1 MEAKGFLG
9 IREGVMLTKERR
21 DAVYQMIEQEK
32 SVLVKDLCERFDVTN
47 ETIRKDLIAL
57 EKEGRIL
64 RAYGGAYIIEGVKN
78 EVHAELRAS
87 LYPEEKRQIGKACA
101 GMIHSGDTIFLDES
115 TTCQAIAKELKELED
130 LTVFTNSGKVF
141 AELKDQPNARLVCLG
156 GEYDRK
162 NQSFVGRAAIDML
175 KEYYLDMGFLSCRG
189 LDMKSGLTDGG
200 ERNGAVRRCLLNHAG
215 KIVLAVD
222 HTKLDL
228 KKYYKIS
235 DFAPVDVMVID
246 RFKSKEQQKEWEEFL
261 GRNQTR
267 LIVTESQECDL

>member
-1 MEAKGFLG
+1 
-9 IREGVMLTKERR
+9 MLTRERR

-115 TTCQAIAKELKELED
+115 TTCQAIAKELKGLED

-141 AELKDQPNARLVCLG
+141 AELKDQPNVWLVCLG

-162 NQSFVGRAAIDML
+162 NQSFVGRSAIDML
-175 KEYYLDMGFLSCRG
+175 KEYYLDLGFLSCRG
-189 LDMKSGLTDGG
+189 LDMQSGLTDGG
-200 ERNGAVRRCLLNHAG
+200 ERNGAVRRCLLSHAA

-228 KKYYKIS
+228 KKYYRIS
-235 DFAPVDVMVID
+235 DFEPIDVMVID

-267 LIVTESQECDL
+267 LIVTESRECDL

>member
-1 MEAKGFLG
+1 
-9 IREGVMLTKERR
+9 MLTRERR

-115 TTCQAIAKELKELED
+115 TTCQAIAKEL
-130 LTVFTNSGKVF
+130 
-141 AELKDQPNARLVCLG
+141 
-156 GEYDRK
+156 
-162 NQSFVGRAAIDML
+162 
-175 KEYYLDMGFLSCRG
+175 
-189 LDMKSGLTDGG
+189 
-200 ERNGAVRRCLLNHAG
+200 
-215 KIVLAVD
+215 
-222 HTKLDL
+222 
-228 KKYYKIS
+228 
-235 DFAPVDVMVID
+235 
-246 RFKSKEQQKEWEEFL
+246 
-261 GRNQTR
+261 
-267 LIVTESQECDL
+267 